1 MQIYAS
7 IKYQVASILTFLQN
21 WYIYQMNPE
30 YYKTIANSTALRKS
44 RDDNKDFIFQH
55 PEFLKDLLE
64 ISFNTKDKNHHKA
77 CWILELIFE
86 ERLELIIP
94 FQEAF
99 CLALTRYTSPS
110 AIRSLSKICLF
121 LSKSKKITLTET
133 QQEKIIEACLDWL
146 IQTDKAANAAYSM
159 RALYHFGKKHPWIN
173 EELKL
178 ILSREFENQTPGY
191 RFAVKDLLKR
201 LR

>member
-1 MQIYAS
+1 M
-7 IKYQVASILTFLQN
+7 QN
-21 WYIYQMNPE
+21 WYIYEMNPD
-30 YYKTIANSTALRKS
+30 YYKTIANSTAHRKS
-44 RDDNKDFIFQH
+44 RDDNKNFVFQN
-55 PEFLKDLLE
+55 PEYLKDLLE

-77 CWILELIFE
+77 CWILELVFE
-86 ERLELIIP
+86 EKLELIQP
-94 FQEAF
+94 HLEDF
-99 CLALTRYTSPS
+99 CQNLKCYTSDS

-121 LSKSKKITLTET
+121 LAQSKKITLTET
-133 QQEKIIEACLDWL
+133 QEEKIIEACLDWL

-159 RALYHFGKKHPWIN
+159 RALYYLGKKYSWIN

-191 RFAVKDLLKR
+191 RSAVKDLLKR